1 MARLEKFSTSRW
13 CDAEITVDR
22 HHVRG
27 SSLLALSSLAYRGL
41 PQSTRGRSAA
51 HSRRKQ
57 SRAASVHISGADCER
72 EIKLRGGVA
81 VVGRFCETPA
91 FVKLVSD
98 TEALQFVSPR
108 VSHTSKKQ
116 ADTARHMLNSV
127 NEWAIDFYFDGCR
140 RRRH

>member
-1 MARLEKFSTSRW
+1 MARLEKFSTSGC

-41 PQSTRGRSAA
+41 LQSTRDRSAA
-51 HSRRKQ
+51 HSRRKRN
-57 SRAASVHISGADCER
+57 RAASLHIGGADCER

-81 VVGRFCETPA
+81 VVGCFCETPA

-98 TEALQFVSPR
+98 TDTLQ
-108 VSHTSKKQ
+108 
-116 ADTARHMLNSV
+116 
-127 NEWAIDFYFDGCR
+127 
-140 RRRH
+140 